1 MEQITI
7 DIINI
12 LHETGNLKLKSFY
25 KSFRNLTT
33 NWLNNYDIK
42 GYCRY
47 SNNKTGKL
55 CLTKSSYNYCKRH
68 SKYMLNNELSLYF
81 NLCNNLFIEKIDEK
95 VEEMNT
101 GDYLPKEPV
110 INNKDIKPSCPT
122 FDEIYPP
129 KKPDECGNSIKNII
143 KNKGTYNINLDENKI
158 KSISESIE
166 KIGVKSITY
175 YKQNVDFTKR
185 ELEVFSINNVI
196 TARNNKLLE
205 IKDIKDNNGII
216 LPIVNDLLLNSDNN
230 IITNIEDY
238 KNKLENI
245 DYSSYDYKGI
255 HIRRLCRSTIELQF
269 KLLLS
274 KNSNT
279 NIDGKLLKFINK
291 IVKRIPK

>member
-1 MEQITI
+1 MSQITI
-7 DIINI
+7 DIINV
-12 LHETGNLKLKSFY
+12 LHNSGNLKIKSFY
-25 KSFRNLTT
+25 RSFKDLTEK
-33 NWLNNYDIK
+33 WLINYNIK
-42 GYCRY
+42 GYCQY
-47 SNNKTGKL
+47 NNKTGNL

-68 SKYMLNNELSLYF
+68 SKHMLNNELSLYF

-110 INNKDIKPSCPT
+110 INNKDMKPSCPT

-129 KKPDECGNSIKNII
+129 EKPDECGNSIKNII

-166 KIGVKSITY
+166 KIRVNSMTY
-175 YKQNVDFTKR
+175 YKNNIEFSKE
-185 ELEVFSINNVI
+185 ELEVFNINNVI
-196 TARNNKLLE
+196 TSRNDKLLE
-205 IKDIKDNNGII
+205 IKDIKDSNGII

-245 DYSSYDYKGI
+245 NFDIYDFKGI
-255 HIRRLCRSTIELQF
+255 NIQRLCRSTIELQF

-279 NIDGKLLKFINK
+279 NINTKLLKFINK